1 MANVNYIVGTSG
13 DDTLN
18 GGPGL
23 NDITG
28 GPGNDAID
36 ATDGLNTIN
45 YQLGEG
51 VDSVS
56 FALPRTYQYADFLTA
71 ANNALATPS
80 NFGGS
85 SYSNDY
91 FANADQSLIATLPS
105 DISST
110 LAGMYQGG
118 TVDAT
123 AAQAA
128 FTQLVDWINA
138 PAGNIIKFG
147 PGITLSNVTVQVG
160 ATADFGSPQSTP
172 VQFAVALN
180 NEAGMVFGLAGT
192 QVVAGDTSVPPA
204 INMQFQFTDGTSATL
219 ADLLARPSQGVIGT
233 QMGADGNDFLRGS
246 LGDDTLLGNG
256 GDDKLD
262 GGAGADQLFG
272 GAGNDV
278 ISGGSGGDTIF
289 GEDGDDVMAAGKD
302 GGFMS
307 GGLGNDVYCV
317 NRGDGSVMIDNQDWD
332 GNGVDTISFGK
343 DVAPSDLVA
352 SVDSS
357 GHLTLG
363 IAGTT
368 DAITIAWFAASWDD
382 NGNPLPLAPKPE
394 GVIDRIQFFD
404 ADGTAHVYDLASLVN
419 AAFPDPSA
427 AADSGASVTL
437 VEPGGSK
444 QSLSPAGGD
453 YARNYALTGT
463 LFPDDNQSP
472 TSIPIPDQTANQ
484 DAAFSYVVPAGTF
497 VDPEGAALT
506 LTATTANGQ
515 ALPSWLQFDAASG
528 QFSGTPTNSDVGNI
542 ALRVTATDPAGLST
556 SDTFSLQVLQA
567 VQAVNNAPTV
577 ANRIGD
583 QSATQGVPFSY
594 VMPGDTFSDIDVGD
608 KLIYGAKLADGSAL
622 PSWLKFDPATG
633 TLSGTPA
640 NADVGALSVQITATD
655 LAGASA
661 SSVFAL
667 NVANVNDA
675 PTVAHPIADQSA
687 TQDAAFSFVVPTD
700 TFSDIDVGDKLI
712 YGAKLADGSALP
724 SWLKFDPATGTLSG
738 TPANAD
744 VGALSVQIT
753 ATDSGMVSASS
764 VFALNVANVNDAP
777 TVANS
782 IQNQNATQGV
792 AFSYTVPG
800 NTFTDIDVGDKL
812 TYGAK
817 LADGSALP
825 SWLKFD
831 PATGTLSGT
840 PANAD
845 VGALSVRITAA
856 DNSGASASSAF
867 ALNVANVNDA
877 PTVVHPIAD
886 QSATQGVA
894 FSYAVPA
901 NTFADIDVGDT
912 LTYSAKLADGSAL
925 PSWLKFDATTR
936 TLSGIPP
943 SPAAPAPTGTPG
955 SAPQWEIQIVATDM
969 SGASASDVFTLSD
982 PPPPVGPSPVPP
994 PPPANGRTI
1003 TGTRRN
1009 DKLYGTSGDDTIIG
1023 GRGNDLLS
1031 GRGGNDV
1038 LRGGSGNDRLDGGA
1052 GDDYLEGG
1060 KGSDKLNGGSGVDV
1074 LQGGSGGDTLTDTSG
1089 NGLLD
1094 GGSGNDSLT
1103 DGSNNSMFVGGKGN
1117 DHLHLGGGYD
1127 IIAFNR
1133 GDGRDVVSSGKG
1145 GNATLSLG
1153 GGIQSRDLSLRR
1165 SGNDLILET
1174 GGGNDRIT
1182 FEKWYA
1188 GKRYQAVSTLQVV
1201 SEAAGSNDGK
1211 IELYDFTGL
1220 VNAYDDARRHHPGL
1234 SRWTLTNAMADFQ
1247 LTHAALG
1254 GDLAYQYGVNGTLGG
1269 IAVNTAQGTVGSS
1282 QFGKEAQTLHSASEL
1297 KNGLVKLS

>member
-204 INMQFQFTDGTSATL
+204 INMQFQFADGTSATL

-246 LGDDTLLGNG
+246 VGGDTLLGNG

-289 GEDGDDVMAAGKD
+289 GEEGDDVMAAGKD

-307 GGLGNDVYCV
+307 GGLGNDVYCF

-382 NGNPLPLAPKPE
+382 NGMPLPLVAKPE

-453 YARNYALTGT
+453 YARNYALTGM

-484 DAAFSYVVPAGTF
+484 DAAFSYVLPAGTF

-515 ALPSWLQFDAASG
+515 ALLSWLQFDAASG

-542 ALRVTATDPAGLST
+542 ALRVTATDPGGLST
-556 SDTFSLQVLQA
+556 SDTFSLQVLQT
-567 VQAVNNAPTV
+567 VNDAPTV
-577 ANRIGD
+577 AHPVAD
-583 QSATQGVPFSY
+583 QSATQGVAFSF
-594 VMPGDTFSDIDVGD
+594 VVPSDTFSDIDVGD
-608 KLIYGAKLADGSAL
+608 KLTYGAKLADGSAL
-622 PSWLKFDPATG
+622 PSWLKFDSATG

-661 SSVFAL
+661 SSAFAL

-675 PTVAHPIADQSA
+675 PTVA
-687 TQDAAFSFVVPTD
+687 
-700 TFSDIDVGDKLI
+700 
-712 YGAKLADGSALP
+712 
-724 SWLKFDPATGTLSG
+724 
-738 TPANAD
+738 
-744 VGALSVQIT
+744 
-753 ATDSGMVSASS
+753 
-764 VFALNVANVNDAP
+764 
-777 TVANS
+777 
-782 IQNQNATQGV
+782 
-792 AFSYTVPG
+792 
-800 NTFTDIDVGDKL
+800 
-812 TYGAK
+812 
-817 LADGSALP
+817 
-825 SWLKFD
+825 
-831 PATGTLSGT
+831 
-840 PANAD
+840 
-845 VGALSVRITAA
+845 
-856 DNSGASASSAF
+856 
-867 ALNVANVNDA
+867 
-877 PTVVHPIAD
+877 HPIAD

-936 TLSGIPP
+936 TLSGTPP
-943 SPAAPAPTGTPG
+943 SAAAPAPTGTPG
-955 SAPQWEIQIVATDM
+955 SAPQWEIQVVATDM
-969 SGASASDVFTLSD
+969 SGASASDVFTLID
-982 PPPPVGPSPVPP
+982 PPPPVPV
-994 PPPANGRTI
+994 PPPANGRII
-1003 TGTRRN
+1003 TGTRHN
-1009 DKLYGTSGDDTIIG
+1009 DKLYGTSGDDTISG

-1038 LRGGSGNDRLDGGA
+1038 LLGGSGNDRLDGGA

-1060 KGSDKLNGGSGVDV
+1060 KGNDKLNGGNGVDV
-1074 LQGGSGGDTLTDTSG
+1074 LQGGSGRDTLTDTSG

-1117 DHLHLGGGYD
+1117 DHLQLGGGYD

-1254 GDLAYQYGVNGTLGG
+1254 GDLAYQYGVNGTLAG

>member
-204 INMQFQFTDGTSATL
+204 INMQFQFADGTSATL

-246 LGDDTLLGNG
+246 VGGDTLLGNG

-289 GEDGDDVMAAGKD
+289 GEEGDDVMAAGKD

-307 GGLGNDVYCV
+307 GGLGNDVYCF

-382 NGNPLPLAPKPE
+382 NGMPLPLVAKPE

-453 YARNYALTGT
+453 YARNYALTGM

-484 DAAFSYVVPAGTF
+484 DAAFSYVLPAGTF

-515 ALPSWLQFDAASG
+515 ALLSWLQFDAASG

-542 ALRVTATDPAGLST
+542 ALRVTATDPGGLST
-556 SDTFSLQVLQA
+556 SDTFSLQVLQT
-567 VQAVNNAPTV
+567 VNNAPTV
-577 ANRIGD
+577 AHPIAD
-583 QSATQGVPFSY
+583 QSATQDAAFSFVVPN
-594 VMPGDTFSDIDVGD
+594 DTFSDIDVGD
-608 KLIYGAKLADGSAL
+608 KLTYGAKLADGSAL
-622 PSWLKFDPATG
+622 PSWLKFDSATGTLSGTPANGDVGALSVQITATDLAGASASSAFALNVANVNDAPTVAHPVADQSATQGVAFSFVVPSDTFSDIDVGDKLTYGAKLADGSALPSWLKFDSATG

-661 SSVFAL
+661 SSAFAL

-675 PTVAHPIADQSA
+675 PTVA
-687 TQDAAFSFVVPTD
+687 
-700 TFSDIDVGDKLI
+700 
-712 YGAKLADGSALP
+712 
-724 SWLKFDPATGTLSG
+724 
-738 TPANAD
+738 
-744 VGALSVQIT
+744 
-753 ATDSGMVSASS
+753 
-764 VFALNVANVNDAP
+764 
-777 TVANS
+777 
-782 IQNQNATQGV
+782 
-792 AFSYTVPG
+792 
-800 NTFTDIDVGDKL
+800 
-812 TYGAK
+812 
-817 LADGSALP
+817 
-825 SWLKFD
+825 
-831 PATGTLSGT
+831 
-840 PANAD
+840 
-845 VGALSVRITAA
+845 
-856 DNSGASASSAF
+856 
-867 ALNVANVNDA
+867 
-877 PTVVHPIAD
+877 HPIAD

-936 TLSGIPP
+936 TLSGTPP
-943 SPAAPAPTGTPG
+943 SAAAPAPTGTPG
-955 SAPQWEIQIVATDM
+955 SAPQWEIQVVATDM
-969 SGASASDVFTLSD
+969 SGASASDVFTLID
-982 PPPPVGPSPVPP
+982 PPPPVPV
-994 PPPANGRTI
+994 PPPANGRII
-1003 TGTRRN
+1003 TGTRHN
-1009 DKLYGTSGDDTIIG
+1009 DKLYGTSGDDTISG

-1038 LRGGSGNDRLDGGA
+1038 LLGGSGNDRLDGGA

-1060 KGSDKLNGGSGVDV
+1060 KGNDKLNGGNGVDV
-1074 LQGGSGGDTLTDTSG
+1074 LQGGSGRDTLTDTSG

-1117 DHLHLGGGYD
+1117 DHLQLGGGYD

-1254 GDLAYQYGVNGTLGG
+1254 GDLAYQYGVNGTLAG